1 LPGKSYRHGQKSF
14 PEPLW
19 RGKARNS
26 RAAPIEPRWTRGN
39 KDGVGT
45 AHAASSRTWF
55 TVWNG
60 IITEVY
66 YPTGPG
72 PSPRGE
78 HWYKALNGATSAS
91 IRWISAVAVP
101 TRIPTEASWCC
112 RTVPRQAA
120 AFRLRRHVFDLI
132 PAVFQRYLG
141 NRKNC
146 RCLEVWKHKRQCR
159 TVRKGYTL
167 RIQAPDA
174 FRLRWTKDDW
184 QTILDTDSS
193 ATQLNIHFADITIV
207 PGQRAPIRFT
217 FFYPQWSPLERVR
230 LRR

>member
-1 LPGKSYRHGQKSF
+1 MLSRREFRQRHPGAV
-14 PEPLW
+14 E
-19 RGKARNS
+19 
-26 RAAPIEPRWTRGN
+26 
-39 KDGVGT
+39 
-45 AHAASSRTWF
+45 
-55 TVWNG
+55 
-60 IITEVY
+60 
-66 YPTGPG
+66 
-72 PSPRGE
+72 PSPDNLLR
-78 HWYKALNGATSAS
+78 SAYDGD
-91 IRWISAVAVP
+91 
-101 TRIPTEASWCC
+101 
-112 RTVPRQAA
+112 
-120 AFRLRRHVFDLI
+120 VFDLI
-132 PAVFQRYLG
+132 PAVSQRYVG

-193 ATQLNIHFADITIV
+193 ATQLNIHFADIAIV
-207 PGQRAPIRFT
+207 PDQRAPIRFT